1 MNNQLISRSA
11 INGNCKGILIKKKKK
26 TENCRAIADLSEK
39 KFLEAVLS
47 ETTSSSQKE
56 AASGPLLTV
65 ARHLLA
71 ALVTGAADSFDGM
84 SCHSLQK

>member
-1 MNNQLISRSA
+1 MNNQLISHSA
-11 INGNCKGILIKKKKK
+11 INGNCKGIFKKK
-26 TENCRAIADLSEK
+26 TENCTAIADLSEK

-56 AASGPLLTV
+56 AAPGPLLTV

-71 ALVTGAADSFDGM
+71 ALVTDSFDGM